1 MRSNVL
7 CWVTLAE
14 SIDPRWYAW
23 TGDFLELLWFY
34 TDATNPVFK
43 GASEPVGNF
52 AEKTWQF
59 TGDINSCWLFQRV
72 VCFWFNKLSCLN
84 DKMVALIFQTCEEK
98 DMFLLEVGDP
108 SRSLVFIAEMLTG
121 TTLPVVSVKLQVLG
135 PNWMARKILFYI
147 MKSAEVN
154 C

>member
-1 MRSNVL
+1 MIRLNWRLSWAAYDFTQMPQTQCLKVL
-7 CWVTLAE
+7 LTL
-14 SIDPRWYAW
+14 
-23 TGDFLELLWFY
+23 LEILLKKL
-34 TDATNPVFK
+34 DNL
-43 GASEPVGNF
+43 
-52 AEKTWQF
+52 Q
-59 TGDINSCWLFQRV
+59 GDINSCWLFQRV

-108 SRSLVFIAEMLTG
+108 SRSLVFIVEMLTG

-135 PNWMARKILFYI
+135 PNWMARKIPSYI